1 MNFNHRFLKIFENEI
16 RPLYQRISPIKTLK
30 KNNDR
35 ICNFY
40 REYDKSPYL
49 PISAYGPWIITDKQQ
64 IVYDVGGYGMLG
76 FGHNPSWLLPILSKP
91 HVMANVMTPSYEQ
104 ETICSL
110 LSTKTKYDKFA
121 FLNSGSEG
129 IEFTLRYIDRINK
142 INNNNSQT
150 VFINLKSSFHGRT
163 MNAASISDSSKN
175 TYLKKTNN
183 LGKLIEKVNSVEIN
197 NILDFDKCSD
207 NLMNQNKQIMGVIM
221 EPVMGEGNPG
231 EALTPEFYNFVRGKT
246 KKHNIPLVI
255 DSVQAGLRTNG
266 CLSISEYKN
275 FQNFDIPDFEIF
287 SKAITGGHYP
297 LSIIGINKKY
307 SNINIEGIYG
317 NSMCANPKALEVCEK
332 TLNIFYSKYTTNVLE
347 MGKVFKQM
355 LLELKEKYPKIITNV
370 NGTGLLLSAEID
382 SRYPVSGYNS
392 LEYQLRTSGLNVIHG
407 GKNALRF
414 TPHFGIN
421 KNEIRLIYNLLD
433 SVLKK
438 CKP

>member
-1 MNFNHRFLKIFENEI
+1 MNVNHRFLKKFECEI
-16 RPLYQRISPIKTLK
+16 IPLYKSLLSRGTLK
-30 KNNDR
+30 NSHR

-40 REYDKSPYL
+40 SKYDKSPYL
-49 PISAYGPWIITDKQQ
+49 PVGAHGPWIITDKQK

-76 FGHNPSWLLPILSKP
+76 FGHNPSWLLHVLSKP

-104 ETICSL
+104 ENICKL
-110 LSTKTKYDKFA
+110 LSNKTNYDKFA

-129 IEFTLRYIDRINK
+129 IEFTLRYVDRINK
-142 INNNNSQT
+142 MKNNNNLET

-163 MNAASISDSSKN
+163 MNAASISNSCKN
-175 TYLKKTNN
+175 VYLDKTNN
-183 LGKLIEKVNSVEIN
+183 LGELIGKVNSVEIN

-207 NLMNQNKQIMGVIM
+207 KLMNQNKQIMGVIM

-231 EALTPEFYNFVRGKT
+231 EALTPEFYNFVRSKT
-246 KKHNIPLVI
+246 KKYNIPLVI

-266 CLSISEYKN
+266 CLSISEYNN
-275 FQNFDIPDFEIF
+275 FQDFDIPDFEIF

-317 NSMCANPKALEVCEK
+317 NSMCANPKALDICEK
-332 TLNIFYSKYTTNVLE
+332 ALNIFYSRYAKNVVE
-347 MGKVFKQM
+347 MGELFKQM

-382 SRYPVSGYNS
+382 GKYPVSGYNS
-392 LEYQLRTSGLNVIHG
+392 LEYKLRNTGLNVIHG

-421 KNEIRLIYNLLD
+421 KNEIILVSNLLD
-433 SVLKK
+433 NVFSKL
-438 CKP
+438 